1 MGFILLLNQ
10 STAYSDI
17 MLWSLYIR
25 ERRGG
30 DAVNKPVSAFF
41 FLILFFLRNV
51 LQVAPSPPLYNTTAM
66 SYISPLHLRGEVKQ
80 KSLSDMTSSA
90 ALPTTATSA
99 LAK

>member
-1 MGFILLLNQ
+1 MGFFLLLNR

-17 MLWSLYIR
+17 LLWSLYIR

-30 DAVNKPVSAFF
+30 DAHNKPVSAFF
-41 FLILFFLRNV
+41 LKFFFLRNV
-51 LQVAPSPPLYNTTAM
+51 LKVAPSPPLYNTTPM